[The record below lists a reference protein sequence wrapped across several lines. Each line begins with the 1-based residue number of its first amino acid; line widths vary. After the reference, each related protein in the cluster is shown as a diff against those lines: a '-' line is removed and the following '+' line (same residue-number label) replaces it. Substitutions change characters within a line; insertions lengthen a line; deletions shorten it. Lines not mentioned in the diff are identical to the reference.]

1 MLIYDGHLD
10 LSMNAME
17 WNRDLR
23 EPVFEIRKRELGMT
37 DKPDRAKNTVSL
49 PAMRNGQVFLCN
61 ATLIARYV
69 EPQNPLP
76 GWNSQAQAW
85 GQIQGQLAWYQQ
97 MIREGEMTLIH
108 DRATLSQHIA
118 ELEDLLPSSPIGFLL
133 TLEGADSM
141 VSMDHVEIAYG
152 QGLRAIGPSHYGP
165 GIYAQGTDANGG
177 IGRKGRSL
185 LRRMEDLGIILDATH
200 LCDESFREAMDF
212 YQGPV
217 WASHSNSRTLVPH
230 NRQFSDEQLM
240 ELISR
245 EAVIGTAFDAW
256 MLTPNWIRGTSDPKA
271 MNVSLNSVVEQ
282 IDYICQLAGNAD
294 HAAIGS
300 DLDGAFGKE
309 QSPHDLE
316 TIADL
321 QKIPDL
327 LSERGYSDTEISNI
341 MGQNWIRFLDR
352 VWT

>member
-10 LSMNAME
+10 LSMNAMA

-23 EPVFEIRKRELGMT
+23 NPVFEIRKRELGMN
-37 DKPDRAKNTVSL
+37 DKPDRARNTVSL
-49 PAMRNGQVFLCN
+49 PAMRDGEVYLCN

-69 EPQNPLP
+69 KPDNPLP
-76 GWNSQAQAW
+76 GSNSQAQAW
-85 GQIQGQLAWYQQ
+85 AHIMGQLAWYQQ
-97 MIREGEMTLIH
+97 MIREGEMTLIQ
-108 DRATLSQHIA
+108 DRVTLSQHLA
-118 ELEDLLPSSPIGFLL
+118 QLDDGLPRSPVGFLL

-141 VSMDHVEIAYG
+141 VSLEHVEIAYG

-165 GIYAQGTDANGG
+165 GVYAQGTDATGG
-177 IGRKGRSL
+177 IGEKGRSL
-185 LRRMEDLGIILDATH
+185 LRKMEDLGIILDATH
-200 LCDESFREAMDF
+200 LCDDSFREALDY

-230 NRQFSDEQLM
+230 NRQFSDEQLK

-271 MNVSLNSVVEQ
+271 MNVSLDSVVDQ

-321 QKIPDL
+321 QKIPEL
-327 LSERGYSDTEISNI
+327 LSGRGYSDTDIEGI
-341 MGQNWIRFLDR
+341 MSANWIKFLNR
-352 VWT
+352 VWK